1 MAVSSVGSGYS
12 LAGNNASSGS
22 SGARIADN
30 FNQFL
35 QLLTTQ
41 LQNQNPL
48 DPLDTNQFTQQLV
61 QFAGVEQQIQTNDTL
76 TALLATSDAT
86 RLSGAVS
93 FIGKQV
99 VAEGRT
105 TLLDESNATW
115 LINSESA
122 APTTKVI
129 IENADGE
136 QVYSQNVS
144 LAKGDQ
150 VFTWN
155 GMTSD
160 NMPAPNGFY
169 TITIVA
175 QDAAGKAVKTS
186 TDIQGPVTGVELED
200 GQPVLNVGSI
210 RIKLNDVKN
219 VVAGSTSPPPEDD
232 GDTGDDPDTTPDA

>member
-1 MAVSSVGSGYS
+1 MTVSSATSGYS
-12 LAGNNASSGS
+12 LTGNNAAGGS

-86 RLSGAVS
+86 RLSSAVS

-122 APTTKVI
+122 ASNSKI
-129 IENADGE
+129 IIKNADGE

-150 VFTWN
+150 MFTWN
-155 GMTSD
+155 GMTTD

-169 TITIVA
+169 TITVVA
-175 QDAAGKAVKTS
+175 QDAAGKAITTS

-200 GQPVLNVGSI
+200 GQPVLNVGNI
-210 RIKLNDVKN
+210 RIKMSDVKN
-219 VVAGSTSPPPEDD
+219 VVNPQDTTPPPEEGEDD
-232 GDTGDDPDTTPDA
+232 EGDNETPAA

>member
-1 MAVSSVGSGYS
+1 MAVSSVGSYS
-12 LAGNNASSGS
+12 LTGNSAASGS

-86 RLSGAVS
+86 RLSSAVS

-122 APTTKVI
+122 APTSKVI
-129 IENADGE
+129 IKNADGE

-150 VFTWN
+150 MFTWN
-155 GMTSD
+155 GMTTD
-160 NMPAPNGFY
+160 NLPAPNGFY
-169 TITIVA
+169 TITVVA
-175 QDAAGKAVKTS
+175 QDAAGKAVTTS

-200 GQPVLNVGSI
+200 GQPVLNVGNI
-210 RIKLNDVKN
+210 RIKLSDVKN
-219 VVAGSTSPPPEDD
+219 IVNGSTTPPTEDD
-232 GDTGDDPDTTPDA
+232 GDTGDDTDTTPDA